1 MISKQFLED
10 LVKKIWSK
18 IKAFPALWSPHP
30 FLQPILLIVHWFTY
44 PGSRGPFWNWEI
56 FACGIRKAGLW
67 NPKYSSNDWN
77 LESNLK
83 SKYHWQNSESS
94 NLESGIHGMESRIQ
108 DHLEA
113 NWYCWEKWA
122 IALSGHV
129 TSFLWKWKS
138 RGENVIFKIM
148 NYLFLNTIFALKLQE
163 NVERWRGNVYSTSQR
178 NYQKFNKI

>member
-18 IKAFPALWSPHP
+18 IKAFPALWSLHP
-30 FLQPILLIVHWFTY
+30 FLRPILLIVHWFTY

-56 FACGIRKAGLW
+56 FACGIRKVGLW
-67 NPKYSSNDWN
+67 NTKYSSNDWN
-77 LESNLK
+77 LESNLE

-108 DHLEA
+108 DYLGA

-122 IALSGHV
+122 ICTKWSCDIVVMKMKVTWPKCDFQNYELPLSEH
-129 TSFLWKWKS
+129 
-138 RGENVIFKIM
+138 
-148 NYLFLNTIFALKLQE
+148 
-163 NVERWRGNVYSTSQR
+163 
-178 NYQKFNKI
+178 KFCT